1 MIGWLAALFFAL
13 WAVRLA
19 YLLRQARAWAEMIA
33 RRGGSID
40 SRWIAEKIL
49 SGERFR

>member
-19 YLLRQARAWAEMIA
+19 YLLRHARAWAAVIA
-33 RRGGSID
+33 RGGSKP
-40 SRWIAEKIL
+40 SRAVAEKIL
-49 SGERFR
+49 SGERFQ